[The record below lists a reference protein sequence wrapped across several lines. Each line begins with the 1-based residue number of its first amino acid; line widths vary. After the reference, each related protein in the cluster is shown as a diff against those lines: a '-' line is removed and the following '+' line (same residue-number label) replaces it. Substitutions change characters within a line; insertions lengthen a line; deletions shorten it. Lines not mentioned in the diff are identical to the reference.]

1 MGKHFFTFLE
11 LSSTGNIEL
20 SGTLGGEFLL
30 LDLFGAGLALT
41 LLEGALLSQGIDLRL
56 SISSTFL
63 EVTESLNFLLLLFLD
78 LAFFIKALQFHLG
91 LSLLVG
97 SDSEVSVL
105 LSLSNT
111 CFLC

>member
-1 MGKHFFTFLE
+1 LGKHFFTFLE
-11 LSSTGNIEL
+11 LSLPGNIEL
-20 SGTLGGEFLL
+20 SGALGGERLA
-30 LDLFGAGLALT
+30 LDLFGASFALT

-78 LAFFIKALQFHLG
+78 LAFFVKALQFHLG

-105 LSLSNT
+105 LSLSDAS
-111 CFLC
+111 FLC

>member
-11 LSSTGNIEL
+11 LSLPGNIEL
-20 SGTLGGEFLL
+20 SGALGGERLA
-30 LDLFGAGLALT
+30 LDLFGASFALT

-63 EVTESLNFLLLLFLD
+63 EVTESLNSLLFLD
-78 LAFFIKALQFHLG
+78 LAFFVKALQFHLG

-105 LSLSNT
+105 LSLSDAS
-111 CFLC
+111 FLC